1 MSDFEYTPPKNAP
14 VSTEEMQNDLKQVAE
29 KLNTDTL
36 TQKLYSE
43 HGKYDVT
50 NLSRRFGTWNRALAT
65 VGLKPGNINNYSDEE
80 LFENILSIW
89 QHKGKQ
95 PTRRDLS
102 INPSTIS
109 HRPIIEDLIH
119 GHMHYNL
126 LLNMRIKMKFKLTII
141 IVLSKIKQKN
151 KRVETLR

>member
-1 MSDFEYTPPKNAP
+1 MNNFKYTSPKNAP
-14 VSTEEMQNDLKQVAE
+14 VTTEELQNDLKQVAE
-29 KLNTDTL
+29 NLNTDTL

-50 NLSRRFGTWNRALAT
+50 TLSRRFGTWNKALAK
-65 VGLKPGNINNYSDEE
+65 VGLKAGNINNYSDEE

-102 INPSTIS
+102 VNPSKF
-109 HRPIIEDLIH
+109 HRVLTIEDSIH
-119 GHMHYNL
+119 GRMHCNL
-126 LLNMRIKMKFKLTII
+126 LLTMQIKMKFK
-141 IVLSKIKQKN
+141 
-151 KRVETLR
+151 